1 MDFTIIKHAVE
12 VDHGIKRFSM
22 HFIKK
27 HAAPERARLSSEL
40 CTQISEEFEKIG
52 LSTLPRTL
60 PTSES
65 DFVWVMQRDSVLGE
79 VVAIAAA
86 LAHLDELG
94 MNPLPQVL
102 DNYPRAKGNLS

>member
-12 VDHGIKRFSM
+12 VDHGIKRLSM

-40 CTQISEEFEKIG
+40 CTQISEEFERIG
-52 LSTLPRTL
+52 LTTLPRAL

-65 DFVWVMQRDSVLGE
+65 AFVWVIQRDSVLGE
-79 VVAIAAA
+79 VAAVAAV
-86 LAHLDELG
+86 LAHLDKMG
-94 MNPLPQVL
+94 MSPLPQVF
-102 DNYPRAKGNLS
+102 DNYPRAKVNLS

>member
-12 VDHGIKRFSM
+12 VDHGIKRLSM

-40 CTQISEEFEKIG
+40 CAEINEEFERIG

-60 PTSES
+60 PTSENE
-65 DFVWVMQRDSVLGE
+65 FVWVVQRDSTLGE
-79 VVAIAAA
+79 VAEVAAA
-86 LAHLDELG
+86 LAHLTKLG
-94 MNPLPQVL
+94 MSPLPQVF
-102 DNYPRAKGNLS
+102 DNYPRAKDILS